1 MTLELRIAGPGLDVR
16 RVLRPGE
23 PHLVLGRDVDCSVP
37 LLDPQRNLSR
47 RHLAVWN
54 EADELHFHV
63 LSVVNG
69 VEMPFGE
76 APPGARGVLGFGQ
89 VLKMADYSL
98 AVVLLTP
105 ASPHSGDPWVVF
117 DSDATNFGG
126 ATPGSPEAAAAAAA
140 RARLA
145 AAGQRNPEDDPF
157 GDWGFETTF
166 GSGSK
171 DGDALDAA
179 ALAQAG
185 DLTPFF
191 RGLGLD
197 AALIGPLNQGE
208 FETIG
213 RLVRAAML
221 GLFQLQGSPSAALP
235 TRQIPPEQENTVP
248 AGDGNPLKTGW
259 PDEVKLR
266 YLFGGHAASGG
277 LVRPERAL
285 RELLGEL
292 VAHDRAVDLAAR
304 EAVEATLREFSPA
317 SLKAKLLG
325 SGTKLFEGARAW
337 EAFTKYYGEQ
347 ARELPAWT
355 QQLLDRYFTEA
366 YLRESLRIKGE
377 TSDRP
382 R

>member
-23 PHLVLGRDVDCSVP
+23 PHLVLGRDIDCSVP

-98 AVVLLTP
+98 AVVVLP
-105 ASPHSGDPWVVF
+105 ATSSQGADPWAVF

-140 RARLA
+140 RSRLA
-145 AAGQRNPEDDPF
+145 AAQRAPEDDPF

-171 DGDALDAA
+171 DGGALDAA

-185 DLTPFF
+185 DLSPFF

-197 AALIGPLNQGE
+197 VGQIGPLSQGE
-208 FETIG
+208 LETIG
-213 RLVRAAML
+213 RLVRAAMHAV
-221 GLFQLQGSPSAALP
+221 FQLHGPPTAVAPKRQAA
-235 TRQIPPEQENTVP
+235 PEQEGTVP
-248 AGDGNPLKTGW
+248 AADGNPLKTGW
-259 PDEVKLR
+259 PEEVKLR

-292 VAHDRAVDLAAR
+292 LAHDRAVDLATQAV
-304 EAVEATLREFSPA
+304 VEATLREFSPA
-317 SLKAKLLG
+317 ALKARLLG
-325 SGTKLFEGARAW
+325 GGTKLFEGARVW
-337 EAFTKYYGEQ
+337 DAFTKYYEEQ
-347 ARELPAWT
+347 AGELPAWT
-355 QQLLDRYFTEA
+355 RKLLDRYFTEA
-366 YLRESLRIKGE
+366 YLKESLRIKGE
-377 TSDRP
+377 TSD
-382 R
+382 

>member
-1 MTLELRIAGPGLDVR
+1 
-16 RVLRPGE
+16 
-23 PHLVLGRDVDCSVP
+23 
-37 LLDPQRNLSR
+37 
-47 RHLAVWN
+47 
-54 EADELHFHV
+54 
-63 LSVVNG
+63 
-69 VEMPFGE
+69 MPFGE

-98 AVVLLTP
+98 AVALLPPTP
-105 ASPHSGDPWVVF
+105 RHGVDPWAVF
-117 DSDATNFGG
+117 DRDATNFGG

-140 RARLA
+140 RALLA
-145 AAGQRNPEDDPF
+145 TEQRKPEDDPF

-179 ALAQAG
+179 SLAQAG

-197 AALIGPLNQGE
+197 AGQIGPLSQGE
-208 FETIG
+208 LETIG
-213 RLVRAAML
+213 RLVRVAML
-221 GLFQLQGSPSAALP
+221 GLFQLQGPPVVAAPAHQPL
-235 TRQIPPEQENTVP
+235 PEQESTVP
-248 AGDGNPLKTGW
+248 AVDGNPLRTGW

-277 LVRPERAL
+277 MVRPERAL

-292 VAHDRAVDLAAR
+292 IAHDRAVDRAAH

-317 SLKAKLLG
+317 ALKARLLG

-347 ARELPAWT
+347 ARELPAWA
-355 QQLLDRYFTEA
+355 QKLLDRYFTEA

-377 TSDRP
+377 TSERP

>member
-23 PHLVLGRDVDCSVP
+23 PHLVLGRDIDCSVP

-89 VLKMADYSL
+89 VLKMADYTL
-98 AVVLLTP
+98 AVVLL
-105 ASPHSGDPWVVF
+105 SPVSSPTGDAWSVL
-117 DSDATNFGG
+117 DREATNFAGG
-126 ATPGSPEAAAAAAA
+126 IPGSPEAAAAAT
-140 RARLA
+140 RYRL

-171 DGDALDAA
+171 DGGALDAA

-197 AALIGPLNQGE
+197 AAQIGPLSQGE
-208 FETIG
+208 LETIG

-221 GLFQLQGSPSAALP
+221 GLFQLQGSPAAALP
-235 TRQIPPEQENTVP
+235 VRQAPVEQENTVP

-292 VAHDRAVDLAAR
+292 MAHDRALDLAVH
-304 EAVEATLREFSPA
+304 EAVEATLKEFSPA
-317 SLKAKLLG
+317 ALKARLLG

-337 EAFTKYYGEQ
+337 ESFTKYYGEQ

-355 QQLLDRYFTEA
+355 QKLLDRYFTEA